1 MKTLTLFLAIFMFNF
16 LFAQEVQNCLEFDG
30 YNDYVEVSHDPSLNM
45 GTDGITIEAWIKT
58 SAVTP
63 TGYWPVIVGKE
74 IDGTRQGFN
83 LFIAH
88 HTNKIAFEVW
98 INNQWYGVWGQVI
111 NDGKWHHVVGRRSG
125 NRIYVF
131 KDGVQSGGWVQT
143 GCNGN
148 VNCNYPLMIGRGSWG
163 SGYFTGK
170 IEEVRVWN
178 RALTDEEI
186 NENMFKE
193 ISGQEAELKAY
204 YRFNEDSGNILP
216 DLTSYDND
224 GLLID
229 MNSDDWVASSAPIA
243 STLTENLSDIKGIWS
258 ARTSS
263 ASSVMTISVPDISGD
278 DRIIFGHNADS
289 LTFNSTNVP
298 SGIDNRLTRFWRIEK
313 YGNLNG
319 DVIFD
324 CSGFG
329 TRNENYRLL
338 VDDDGDF
345 SDAAITFGSYDS
357 SVFNVPYHNFEHT
370 NYYSLAISQDTP
382 PQSDII
388 LDSVGDSYIHSEYAD
403 TNYGTGNIIRV
414 GSIYDPGASLGM
426 KRGFVLFDLTCIP
439 SGSVINRVV
448 LRAYQTDGG
457 IGQGFQVLLVS
468 ENWDEYSITWN
479 NQSAVSDSIGIIN
492 MVSQGICTFENNDL
506 LNLVQ
511 DWVNVAE
518 NNFGLSFRFHD
529 ENYNSANTS
538 TLGDTFVSRENPNSS
553 YIPPQLFI
561 KYQCLTFPAPE
572 VEISVEND
580 NVILNW
586 NAVPGATSY
595 KVYSDTDPYGDFS
608 TEEWTGTDTS
618 WSEPVSGTKKFYYVK
633 VVN

>member
-1 MKTLTLFLAIFMFNF
+1 MKKFALFLALFMFNYLF
-16 LFAQEVQNCLEFDG
+16 LLAVQNCLDFDG
-30 YNDYVEVSHDPSLNM
+30 GDRVYIDHDASLNM
-45 GTDGITIEAWIKT
+45 GTGGITIEAWIKT

-63 TGYWPVIVGKE
+63 TDYWPVIVEKE
-74 IDGTRQGFN
+74 TSGTRQGFA

-88 HTNKIAFEVW
+88 HTNKIAFQVF
-98 INNQWYGVWGQVI
+98 INNQWYGIWGQVI
-111 NDGKWHHVVGRRSG
+111 NDGKWHHVVGKRNG
-125 NRIYVF
+125 DYVSSY
-131 KDGVQSGGWVQT
+131 KDGVGSTWHRPGA
-143 GCNGN
+143 NGN

-186 NENMFKE
+186 NENMFRE
-193 ISGQEAELKAY
+193 LDGTETELKAY

-224 GLLID
+224 GSLVG
-229 MNSDDWVASSAPIA
+229 MNSDDWENSYAPIA
-243 STLTENLSDIKGIWS
+243 SALTENLFDVRGIWS
-258 ARTSS
+258 ARTSF
-263 ASSVMTISVPDISGD
+263 ASSIMMISDPDISGN

-289 LTFNSTNVP
+289 LAFECTNVP
-298 SGIDNRLTRFWRIEK
+298 AGIENRLARVWRIEE

-338 VDDDGDF
+338 VDDDEDF

-370 NYYSLAISQDTP
+370 SYYTLAISQNTP
-382 PQSDII
+382 PQSDIM
-388 LDSVGDSYIHSEYAD
+388 LDSVGDSYVHSEHDD
-403 TNYGTGNIIRV
+403 TNYGTENIIRV
-414 GSIYDPGASLGM
+414 GSIHDPWSDLGM
-426 KRGFVLFDLTCIP
+426 KRGFVRFDLTGIP
-439 SGSVINRVV
+439 TGSVINRVV
-448 LRAYQTDGG
+448 LRAYQTDGY
-457 IGQGFQVLLVS
+457 IGQGFQILPVS

-479 NQSAVSDSIGIIN
+479 NQPAVSDSIGIMN
-492 MVSQGICTFENNDL
+492 MVSQGICSFENNDL

-529 ENYNSANTS
+529 EDYNNGTS
-538 TLGDTFVSRENPNSS
+538 STWGDTFVSRENPNQS
-553 YIPPQLFI
+553 YIPPRLFI
-561 KYQCLTFPAPE
+561 KYQCFAFPAPE

-580 NVILNW
+580 TVILNW
-586 NAVPGATSY
+586 NAVPEATSY
-595 KVYSDTDPYGDFS
+595 KVYSSDDPYAVDWGTAIATGI
-608 TEEWTGTDTS
+608 TETS
-618 WSEPVSGTKKFYYVK
+618 WSEAITGVNKFYYV
-633 VVN
+633 VAEN